1 MKPTRKE
8 YDRNR
13 RELLDLLYT
22 MIDELERNP
31 SIRRRK
37 GFPFDALESSANLLL
52 NMLEAVVNRLAL
64 PRIERQLERLRKRW
78 EAFGR

>member
-8 YDRNR
+8 YEHNR

-31 SIRRRK
+31 SFRRRK

-52 NMLEAVVNRLAL
+52 SMLEAVINRLAM

-78 EAFGR
+78 ERIAR

>member
-52 NMLEAVVNRLAL
+52 NTLEGVVNRLAL